1 MRPVRVFANSFA
13 RSCGDIIARMQRFT
27 PTCLRDSQDRS
38 SLEAS
43 PPDIDAL
50 LEENKR
56 LRDLV
61 IYLSTLVVK
70 NVIDRK

>member
-1 MRPVRVFANSFA
+1 
-13 RSCGDIIARMQRFT
+13 MQRFT
-27 PTCLRDSQDRS
+27 PTYLRDSQDRS